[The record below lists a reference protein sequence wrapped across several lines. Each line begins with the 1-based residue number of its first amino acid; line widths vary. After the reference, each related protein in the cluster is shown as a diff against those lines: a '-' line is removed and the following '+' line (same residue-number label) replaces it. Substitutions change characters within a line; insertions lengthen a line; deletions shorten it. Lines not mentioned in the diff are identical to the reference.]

1 MVFCFVFFQFDSTT
15 AKLSDITVATV
26 SMLNSMCKCD
36 VTLNHVSQN
45 EFTCFYNEAQE
56 VIYRARLQ
64 GVDANDCSNLTSHIR
79 EWMEA
84 SSLILIQGNRLSL
97 NPTCDLEIETLDIQP
112 ACVIGES
119 PPSSSPID
127 SLPIEVII
135 GWAVAG
141 GIIIVLLLALV
152 VAVCCICCRRREK
165 PDRYVLHTAALY
177 HWLTNMNQPQL
188 LSTTNVYL
196 TSPEPLKNCHS
207 PIIYPMQTPLKSVQF
222 YSGCLYIALNVKP
235 HQ

>member
-1 MVFCFVFFQFDSTT
+1 
-15 AKLSDITVATV
+15 
-26 SMLNSMCKCD
+26 MCKCD
-36 VTLNHVSQN
+36 VTLSQN

-56 VIYRARLQ
+56 VIYRAKLQ

-84 SSLILIQGNRLSL
+84 SSSILIQGNRLSM

-112 ACVIGES
+112 ACVIGET
-119 PPSSSPID
+119 PPSPTTSSPND

-135 GWAVAG
+135 GGAVAG

-177 HWLTNMNQPQL
+177 HWLSNMNQPQL

-196 TSPEPLKNCHS
+196 TSPEPLKNCCL
-207 PIIYPMQTPLKSVQF
+207 IIYPMQTPLKSVQF
-222 YSGCLYIALNVKP
+222 CPGCLYIALNVKP

>member
-1 MVFCFVFFQFDSTT
+1 MFFQFDSTT

-36 VTLNHVSQN
+36 VTPNHVSQN

-56 VIYRARLQ
+56 VIYRAKLQ
-64 GVDANDCSNLTSHIR
+64 GVEANDCSNLTSHIR

-84 SSLILIQGNRLSL
+84 SSSILIQGNRLSL

-112 ACVIGES
+112 ACVIGET
-119 PPSSSPID
+119 PPSPTTSSPND
-127 SLPIEVII
+127 SLLIEVII
-135 GWAVAG
+135 GGAVAG

-177 HWLTNMNQPQL
+177 HWLSNMNQPQL

-222 YSGCLYIALNVKP
+222 YPGCLYIALNVKP